1 MTGAAVCAVRGGFR
15 MFFRSVEM
23 TVQVVAILG
32 MLALLCVLFLAPLPN

>member
-15 MFFRSVEM
+15 MFFRSVE
-23 TVQVVAILG
+23 VVAILG